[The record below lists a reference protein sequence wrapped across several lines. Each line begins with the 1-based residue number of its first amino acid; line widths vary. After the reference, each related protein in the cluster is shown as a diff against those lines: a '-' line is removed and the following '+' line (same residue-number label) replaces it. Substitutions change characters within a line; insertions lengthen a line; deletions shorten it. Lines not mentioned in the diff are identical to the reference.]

1 MVKQLLIVDN
11 DDQSDA
17 IDKINNLVK
26 DKPFKI
32 NCLQFKV
39 GLPDGN
45 DVIGENGHIDMALV
59 REKYEREF
67 GARRFH
73 LIAFDFQLNDGD
85 GGVDGVSLIK
95 TFNGIG
101 KTRKASKILYS
112 SELTEIVEEYL
123 NDYKNT
129 SNYERAWGKFKTLIK
144 LEIVDFCKREDYEE
158 NIVSII
164 EKISEQEDDFIIEQ
178 LRGLKDLNFS
188 AAIEIYEG
196 LNLDEI
202 ADKIESGDS
211 ESLKFKR
218 KLIELAVAHLA
229 HLNNG

>member
-1 MVKQLLIVDN
+1 MIKQLLIIDN
-11 DDQSDA
+11 DDQSEA

-32 NCLQFKV
+32 NCVQFNV

-45 DVIGENGHIDMALV
+45 DVIGENGHIDMKLV

-73 LIAFDFQLNDGD
+73 LIAFDFQLHDGE
-85 GGVDGVSLIK
+85 GGVDGVTLIK
-95 TFNGIG
+95 SFNGLG

-129 SNYERAWGKFKTLIK
+129 SNYEKAWGKFKTLIN
-144 LEIVDFCKREDYEE
+144 LEIVDFCKREDYEAK
-158 NIVSII
+158 IVSII
-164 EKISEQEDDFIIEQ
+164 EKISEQEDDFILEQ
-178 LRGLKDLNFS
+178 LRGHKDLSFS
-188 AAIEIYEG
+188 PAIEIYEG
-196 LNLDEI
+196 LSLEEI
-202 ADKIESGDS
+202 ADKQLHTWPI
-211 ESLKFKR
+211 
-218 KLIELAVAHLA
+218 
-229 HLNNG
+229 